1 MTFTRKGVARALAV
15 ALAAHAGQAL
25 AGGFQI
31 GVQSG
36 SATGNAVSGGAAVAE
51 DASVVWSNPAGMMHL
66 KQPRQL
72 STALHILKPS
82 FKFQNGG
89 STGAFAAPGTGEGG
103 DGGDWAYVPSA
114 FFTMPIND
122 RLRFGLGINAPFG
135 LKTSYDQGWRGQLL
149 ALRSKIETLNLNPSI
164 AYRVTEQFSIGAG
177 ASVQKIK
184 AELSSFTGAPAL
196 GNVELDADD
205 IGFGFNVGA
214 TFQPTPSTRLGVA
227 YRSRIKYSLEGRANF
242 TGPAGAGF
250 SGDVNA
256 DLTVPDSLS
265 LSVFHEAGQWEF
277 MADVTRTGWDKLQQL
292 TVVRT
297 APSLGGAAGTVFT
310 TLPFLWENTWRF
322 GVGANYRVNDRVKL
336 RIGFAFDETPTND
349 GTRSPR
355 LPDQDR
361 KWAAVGVQYRIPR
374 AGVLELGYAHEFLK
388 DPTVNNAANPPIPGR
403 LVGRFDAKADIITLS
418 YSHPF

>member
-1 MTFTRKGVARALAV
+1 MRFTHRGASRALAV
-15 ALAAHAGQAL
+15 ALAAYAGQAL

-36 SATGNAVSGGAAVAE
+36 SATGNAVAGGAAVAE

-82 FKFQNGG
+82 FQFQNGG

-103 DGGDWAYVPSA
+103 DGGDWAYVPSG
-114 FFTMPIND
+114 FFTMPVND
-122 RLRFGLGINAPFG
+122 RIRVGLGVNAPFG
-135 LKTSYDQGWRGQLL
+135 LKTSYDQGWRGQLI

-164 AYRVTEQFSIGAG
+164 AYRVNDQFSIGAG

-184 AELSSFTGAPAL
+184 AELSSFTGAAAL
-196 GNVELDADD
+196 GNVDLDADD
-205 IGFGFNVGA
+205 VGFGFNVGA
-214 TFQPTPSTRLGVA
+214 TFQATPSTRLGVS
-227 YRSRIKYSLEGRANF
+227 YRSRINHELEGRATF
-242 TGPAGAGF
+242 SGPAGAGF
-250 SGDVNA
+250 SGDVKG

-277 MADVTRTGWDKLQQL
+277 MADVTRTGWDKIQQL

-310 TLPFLWENTWRF
+310 TLPFLWDNTWRF
-322 GVGANYRVNDRVKL
+322 GVGANYRMNDRVKL
-336 RIGFAFDETPTND
+336 RMGFAFDETPTND
-349 GTRSPR
+349 ITRSPR

-361 KWAAVGVQYRIPR
+361 KWVAIGVQYRIPG
-374 AGVLELGYAHEFLK
+374 AGVLEVGYAHEFLK
-388 DPTVNNAANPPIPGR
+388 DPTVNNAGNPPIPGR
-403 LVGRFDAKADIITLS
+403 LIGRFEAKADIITLS